1 MLVDGKPEQ
10 GPELYWLN
18 HCTFHSLQWSDGN
31 FKIIAMKAMNAMK
44 LQKKIFLT
52 SYFFYCIFMHEY
64 FSNYKKLVIL
74 KKKFDKNFFL
84 KKVFEWKIKVFFYK
98 NAHFLS
104 KIRGIFQFIGKF
116 FQFSWQPINAMNF
129 PLFIAMNF
137 HCKDFFH
144 CDEFI
149 AC

>member
-1 MLVDGKPEQ
+1 MSSSYVFWI
-10 GPELYWLN
+10 YWLN

-44 LQKKIFLT
+44 LQKKFFWPPTFLLHFYAWIF
-52 SYFFYCIFMHEY
+52 F
-64 FSNYKKLVIL
+64 KLQKIGNI
-74 KKKFDKNFFL
+74 KKKFDKIFFFL

-104 KIRGIFQFIGKF
+104 KIKGIFQFIGKF